1 MYIKSFS
8 GELVNLLAAS
18 SISIDKDVATVA
30 ENGAEQGEGEL
41 YYVNANFFVG
51 GDSEIRYTIVSKPIA
66 HLPYDEAVAFYE
78 SIQNKLDASGWIV
91 NIEMMPAG
99 E

>member
-8 GELVNLLAAS
+8 GELVNLFAAS
-18 SISIDKDVATVA
+18 SISIDKDVTTVA
-30 ENGAEQGEGEL
+30 EDGADQSDEL
-41 YYVNANFFVG
+41 YYVNANYFVG

-66 HLPYDEAVAFYE
+66 HLPYDEAVAFYQA
-78 SIQNKLDASGWIV
+78 IQNKLDASGWII
-91 NIEMMPAG
+91 NIDMMPAA

>member
-18 SISIDKDVATVA
+18 TISIDKDLTTAA
-30 ENGAEQGEGEL
+30 GADNEEGEGEF

-66 HLPYDEAVAFYE
+66 HLPHDEAVAFYE
-78 SIQNKLDASGWIV
+78 AIQNKLDASEWIV
-91 NIEMMPAG
+91 NIEMMPAA

>member
-8 GELVNLLAAS
+8 GELVNLFSAS
-18 SISIDKDVATVA
+18 TISIDKDLATVA
-30 ENGAEQGEGEL
+30 GEGEESGEGEL

-78 SIQNKLDASGWIV
+78 SIQNKLDAAGWIV
-91 NIEMMPAG
+91 NIDMMPLR

>member
-18 SISIDKDVATVA
+18 TISIDKDYASQTDDKDA
-30 ENGAEQGEGEL
+30 EEL

-51 GDSEIRYTIVSKPIA
+51 GDSETRYTIVSKPIA
-66 HLPYDEAVAFYE
+66 HLNYHDAVVFYDA
-78 SIQNKLDASGWIV
+78 IRNKLDASGWIV
-91 NIEMMPAG
+91 NIDLAVSES
-99 E
+99 

>member
-1 MYIKSFS
+1 MFIKSFT
-8 GELVNLLAAS
+8 GELVNLLSAS
-18 SISIDKDVATVA
+18 TISIDKDLTTAA
-30 ENGAEQGEGEL
+30 GADNEQDEGEL

-78 SIQNKLDASGWIV
+78 SIQNKLDAAGWIV
-91 NIEMMPAG
+91 NIDMMPLG
-99 E
+99 Q